1 MQDGVCRRFVLDTY
15 EREIE
20 RFGGVDAMAAVETLF
35 AADSQAVVDLLE
47 LEHTKKITLDR
58 MHLALLT
65 VDALLD
71 GLGLDP
77 EARFRWCRD
86 RVRSRQEAGLE
97 YRQSKQRLRV
107 LLGNAGGLLLEPRGR
122 DIAGILGRLRQGGAT
137 LDAALH
143 DIDARAD
150 LTRPPHE
157 LRDSIVHLHLNRL
170 LGGERAAEARVLG
183 LLWRVR
189 EGLQRSGFP

>member
-1 MQDGVCRRFVLDTY
+1 VCRRFVLDTY

-20 RFGGVDAMAAVETLF
+20 RFGGAEAVAAVETLF

-47 LEHTKKITLDR
+47 LEHAKQIALDR

-65 VDALLD
+65 VDALLE

-77 EARFRWCRD
+77 EARFRWCLE

-97 YRQSKQRLRV
+97 YRQSKQRLRT
-107 LLGNAGGLLLEPRGR
+107 LLADAERLPGEPGGR
-122 DIAGILGRLRQGGAT
+122 DIAEVLERLRECS
-137 LDAALH
+137 AALVVKLF
-143 DIDARAD
+143 DIEARGN
-150 LTRPPHE
+150 LTRPPQE
-157 LRDSIVHLHLNRL
+157 LYDSLVHLHLNRL
-170 LGGERAAEARVLG
+170 LGGERSAEMRVLG

-189 EGLQRSGFP
+189 EGLERSGNR